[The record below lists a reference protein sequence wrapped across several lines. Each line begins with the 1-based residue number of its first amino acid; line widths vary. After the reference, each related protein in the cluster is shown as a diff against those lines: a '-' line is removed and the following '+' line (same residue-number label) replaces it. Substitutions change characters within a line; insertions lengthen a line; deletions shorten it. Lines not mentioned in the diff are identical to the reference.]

1 MATIVAQGRLQGY
14 DSCTEKVAR
23 LRLLHREGC
32 MAMIVEQGR
41 LHGYDCRTGKV
52 AWLRLLN
59 R

>member
-32 MAMIVEQGR
+32 KATIVAQRR

-52 AWLRLLN
+52 AWL
-59 R
+59 